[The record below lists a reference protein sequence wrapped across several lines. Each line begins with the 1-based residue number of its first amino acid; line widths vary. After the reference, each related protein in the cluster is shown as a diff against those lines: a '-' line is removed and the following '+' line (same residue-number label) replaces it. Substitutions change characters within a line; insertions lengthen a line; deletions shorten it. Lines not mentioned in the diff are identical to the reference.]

1 MAGRRFTLGMLILAV
16 ILGGCQLAAPPV
28 RKTPAPP
35 TPTPLPTVPTATPLP
50 WPERRLLFSHLGKVW
65 LAEGAPPYAVTYG
78 ESPALSPDGER
89 IAYLLPLT
97 ETAPTRLVYV
107 LSLADGNISL
117 VSGPPAA
124 YNPPAWSPDGQALAY
139 TYDSVLVVTDPAGT
153 LQRALCTDV
162 GAVGEGPIVPAW
174 SSDGQTLVCPLT
186 RLGTPELFA
195 IRVADGSGV
204 QLSYTGGYS
213 ASLPFL
219 VLPRGTAMAAQD
231 SLIYVNIR
239 DGGTL
244 WAAPLDGSG
253 RQRVLVT
260 LDHVLG
266 FLRLSPD
273 GKRLAGLRRPP
284 GTSDY
289 ELWVADLPSGQ
300 IQKGEILS
308 DLPEQV
314 QWDADGRTLYWVSA
328 GGLYGYAWATGET
341 YHLPLPAPTPTP
353 SPTPLQVE
361 YPLIY
366 YSQGTFFRT
375 RAYAEPEHYKDLP
388 TRLASA
394 SGFSLYRG
402 MVAFTLG
409 PDLYLLRL
417 EGGSPRRIYSFQQ
430 EGLVRLAVAWSLQG
444 NALLYTAVYEQ
455 EDTPFGRRIDVGTLY
470 LRPYTLELLDVHR
483 ITSLLD
489 RSLALPLLYDEERRE
504 AVIIPYSGSALFTRL
519 EVYSATGEV
528 REFLAVEGYG
538 TAALSPDR
546 RQAVA
551 TGYDEESGR
560 YLLRFYDL
568 AGGTPPRTLVLP
580 PGTSVQEPLSWSGD
594 GRYLALVLL
603 VREGD
608 LLKPQ
613 GLWVVQ
619 VATLGS
625 FQVAPL
631 SGPAFLVG
639 WGEP

>member
-1 MAGRRFTLGMLILAV
+1 MAGRKFVLGILILAV
-16 ILGGCQLAAPPV
+16 ILGGCQLAAPPP

-35 TPTPLPTVPTATPLP
+35 TPTPPPTVPTATPLP
-50 WPERRLLFSHLGKVW
+50 WPKGRLLFSHLGKVW
-65 LAEGAPPYAVTYG
+65 LAENAPPYAVTYG
-78 ESPALSPDGER
+78 EAPALSPDGEH
-89 IAYLLPLT
+89 IAYLLPVT
-97 ETAPTRLVYV
+97 ETASTRLVYV
-107 LSLADGNISL
+107 LNLADGSISL

-124 YNPPAWSPDGQALAY
+124 YNPPAWSPDGQSLAY
-139 TYDSVLVVTDPAGT
+139 TYDSILVVTDPAGT

-162 GAVGEGPIVPAW
+162 GALGEGPIVPTW

-195 IRVADGSGV
+195 VRAADGSGI

-219 VLPRGTAMAAQD
+219 VLPHDTMVAPKD
-231 SLIYVNIR
+231 SLIYVNHK

-244 WAAPLDGSG
+244 WAASLDGSG
-253 RQRVLVT
+253 RQRVLVA
-260 LDHVLG
+260 LDRVAG

-284 GTSDY
+284 GASGY
-289 ELWVADLPSGQ
+289 ELWVADLSSGQ
-300 IQKGEILS
+300 IQTGETLP
-308 DLPEQV
+308 DLPKQV
-314 QWDADGRTLYWVSA
+314 QWDADGRTLYWVSD
-328 GGLYGYAWATGET
+328 GRLYGYAWGIGET
-341 YHLPLPAPTPTP
+341 YRLPLPAPTPTP

-366 YSQGTFFRT
+366 YASGAFFRA

-388 TRLASA
+388 ISLASA

-402 MVAFTLG
+402 VVAFTLG
-409 PDLYLLRL
+409 PDLYVLRL

-430 EGLVRLAVAWSLQG
+430 EGLVRLAAVWSLQG
-444 NALLYTAVYEQ
+444 NVLLYAAVYEQ
-455 EDTPFGRRIDVGTLY
+455 EDTPFGRRVDVGTIHLK
-470 LRPYTLELLDVHR
+470 PYTLELVDVHR
-483 ITSLLD
+483 MTSLLD

-504 AVIIPYSGSALFTRL
+504 AVVLPYSGSALFTRL

-528 REFLAVEGYG
+528 REFLPVEGYG

-546 RQAVA
+546 RQAAA

-560 YLLRFYDL
+560 YFLRFYDL
-568 AGGTPPRTLVLP
+568 VGESPPRILTLP
-580 PGTSVQEPLSWSGD
+580 PGTAVQEPLSWSAD
-594 GRYLALVLL
+594 GRYLALILL
-603 VREGD
+603 AMEGD
-608 LLKPQ
+608 RPTPQ

-619 VATLGS
+619 AATLES
-625 FQVAPL
+625 TQVASL

-639 WGEP
+639 WGE